1 MAADR
6 DPVVALRVVP
16 TVQPAAADHSA
27 NVEEIFDRAAAVIPP
42 TAISISVG
50 PSPQRLAPY
59 ALTLLADVLD
69 GDDTIGSGRF
79 VLLHDPAG
87 HPGWRGT
94 WRVVCYLRADVEE
107 QMAADPLLP
116 EVAWSWM
123 TEAWQ
128 LHAVAMTDESGTV
141 TCNQSRPFGDIGDRV
156 PTADIEVRVSWTP
169 RADDVGLIDVEANVH
184 AWLQVM
190 AAATATMND

>member
-1 MAADR
+1 MGADG
-6 DPVVALRVVP
+6 DSVVALRVVP
-16 TVQPAAADHSA
+16 SAQPVAADHA
-27 NVEEIFDRAAAVIPP
+27 ADVEEIFDRAVAVSPP

-59 ALTLLADVLD
+59 ALTLLADVVD

-107 QMAADPLLP
+107 HMASDPLLP

-128 LHAVAMTDESGTV
+128 LHTVAMAEESGTV
-141 TCNQSRPFGDIGDRV
+141 TCNQSRPFGDIGDRI

-169 RADDVGLIDVEANVH
+169 RADDNGLIDVEANVQ
-184 AWLQVM
+184 AWLHVM
-190 AAATATMND
+190 AAATATIND

>member
-1 MAADR
+1 MVADR

-16 TVQPAAADHSA
+16 TAQTATADHA
-27 NVEEIFDRAAAVIPP
+27 ARVEEIFDRAAAVVPP
-42 TAISISVG
+42 AAISISIG

-107 QMAADPLLP
+107 HMAADPLLP

-123 TEAWQ
+123 TEAW
-128 LHAVAMTDESGTV
+128 LSHSVAMTDESGTV
-141 TCNQSRPFGDIGDRV
+141 TCNQSRPFGEIGDRV

-169 RADDVGLIDVEANVH
+169 HADEAGLIDVEASVQ
-184 AWLQVM
+184 AWLHVM
-190 AAATATMND
+190 AAATATHHD